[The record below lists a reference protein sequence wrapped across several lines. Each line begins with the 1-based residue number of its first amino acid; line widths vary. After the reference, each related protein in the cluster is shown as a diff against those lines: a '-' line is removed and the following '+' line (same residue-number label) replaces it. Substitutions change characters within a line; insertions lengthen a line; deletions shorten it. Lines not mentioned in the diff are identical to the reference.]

1 MGQDYLR
8 YHPNSPF
15 RTLSPAHC
23 LSAKRSCCN
32 VQPRRPYSAWNI
44 VRRRKLL
51 LLRPE
56 TTPTFQFAL
65 AGPFRK
71 AYAPRSHHMHG
82 SLKRIGR
89 PYYSCSTVYVL
100 FMYIVILPHKS
111 HFVKGY
117 WNFFYRKRR
126 NRQISK
132 KLLDKTTI
140 IC

>member
-44 VRRRKLL
+44 ARRRKLL

-100 FMYIVILPHKS
+100 LCTSLFYHTSPTLSRGIGIFFIGNDEIDKYR
-111 HFVKGY
+111 KGY
-117 WNFFYRKRR
+117 LTKRR
-126 NRQISK
+126 
-132 KLLDKTTI
+132 
-140 IC
+140 

>member
-44 VRRRKLL
+44 ARRRKLL

-132 KLLDKTTI
+132 RLLDKTTI

>member
-15 RTLSPAHC
+15 RTLSPAVC
-23 LSAKRSCCN
+23 TMYSNAKRSCCN

-44 VRRRKLL
+44 ARRRKLL

-56 TTPTFQFAL
+56 TTPAFQFAL

-71 AYAPRSHHMHG
+71 AYAPHSHHMHG

-89 PYYSCSTVYVL
+89 PYFSCSTVYVL
-100 FMYIVILPHKS
+100 LCTSLFYHTSPTLSRGIGIFFIENDEIDKYR
-111 HFVKGY
+111 KGY
-117 WNFFYRKRR
+117 LTKRR
-126 NRQISK
+126 
-132 KLLDKTTI
+132 
-140 IC
+140 